1 MSPATA
7 RALAP
12 WLATLGLL
20 VVWEAACRLFQ
31 IEEFILP
38 TPSASLTALWQN
50 FAAIWY
56 NASFTLW
63 VTLLG
68 FAIAVVFGLAL
79 GVVIGASR

>member
-38 TPSASLTALWQN
+38 TPSASLILM
-50 FAAIWY
+50 
-56 NASFTLW
+56 
-63 VTLLG
+63 G
-68 FAIAVVFGLAL
+68 
-79 GVVIGASR
+79 